1 MQIVPLVLVTGGF
14 LEFYNGG
21 MDHGWCAGY
30 SCLERSATF
39 TTEVVT
45 SPPRFY
51 DMAFTGATPDT
62 LSFHFLTANFDEKV
76 VIGLWYESMNSR
88 RVFWDG
94 RRVRPLTERTGAGNT
109 LRKPNHN
116 DPCGSNVQIEHKVYV
131 VICGGGGPFSDD
143 ASLKIETE
151 DTIWLSVGL
160 TVEEGA
166 FYDDANTASYLQA
179 CVTRDRGTNRP
190 C

>member
-1 MQIVPLVLVTGGF
+1 M
-14 LEFYNGG
+14 
-21 MDHGWCAGY
+21 
-30 SCLERSATF
+30 
-39 TTEVVT
+39 
-45 SPPRFY
+45 
-51 DMAFTGATPDT
+51 
-62 LSFHFLTANFDEKV
+62 

-94 RRVRPLTERTGAGNT
+94 KRVKPLTERTGDGNT
-109 LRKPNHN
+109 LRKPDHS

-131 VICGGGGPFSDD
+131 VICGVGGPFSDD

-179 CVTRDRGTNRP
+179 CVTRDRGTNGP